1 MMSSEPMNGCNEPE
15 IIDVKE
21 KDCTIY
27 FNSAITANS
36 MSKLVLALHRLED
49 KILKQNK
56 RII

>member
-21 KDCTIY
+21 KDYTIY